1 MLDAE
6 ELRILHESARIFEKE
21 FERVQKV
28 FKRLPDVAR
37 IVTAAGGHL
46 SELGTQQTAIQIEI
60 SRLLAMRATINED
73 ISKLNERLFVLGKQ
87 VAETSGDVNMK
98 CQAALAAGAK
108 RLAEIQANNEK
119 AIKKSDDDA
128 MEKMQLAEE
137 AVADCKRDTDK
148 RMDEMR
154 SVLAVLSQ
162 EKNQAEA
169 RLRTIQSKIE
179 EIKTR
184 L

>member
-37 IVTAAGGHL
+37 IVTAAGAHL
-46 SELGTQQTAIQIEI
+46 SELGTQQTAIQMEI
-60 SRLLAMRATINED
+60 GRLSTMRATINED

-87 VAETSGDVNMK
+87 VAETSADVNMK
-98 CQAALAAGAK
+98 CQAALDAGAK
-108 RLAEIQANNEK
+108 KLAVIQTNNEE
-119 AIKKSDDDA
+119 AIKKSDDA
-128 MEKMQLAEE
+128 ALEKMQHAEQV
-137 AVADCKRDTDK
+137 VADAKRDADK
-148 RMDEMR
+148 RMEEIHDR
-154 SVLAVLSQ
+154 VALV
-162 EKNQAEA
+162 EKEKDQAEA